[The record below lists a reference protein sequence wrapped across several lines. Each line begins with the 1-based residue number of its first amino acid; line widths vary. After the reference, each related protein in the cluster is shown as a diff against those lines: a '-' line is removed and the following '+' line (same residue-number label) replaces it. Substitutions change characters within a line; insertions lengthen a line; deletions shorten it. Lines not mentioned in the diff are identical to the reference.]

1 MGLRPYPEKA
11 VSSTTFIII
20 VLILALIAVLPNWP
34 WARRWRWAPSIITGT
49 ILAVV
54 ILVA

>member
-1 MGLRPYPEKA
+1 MSL
-11 VSSTTFIII
+11 TTLFII